1 MGVDTERSLRE
12 TLDAALTESLRPD
25 MALLTGDLVQDAIPE
40 TYDRLAGILAALPCP
55 AYCLP
60 GNHDEPRLMAERLGA
75 AGIHT
80 QDCIEA
86 GGWRILCLDSTI
98 SRSPGGRLADSELE
112 KLQRLFAGDGESP
125 VLIALHHHPI
135 PSHSAWMDTMQL
147 ENAEAFFAVLE
158 RHPCVRGVVFG
169 HVHQA
174 MDATFN
180 GLRLLGT
187 PSTCFQFKPLQ
198 TEFSL
203 DAVPAGYRWIEL
215 GNDGH
220 IDSWVVRLPAQPAG
234 LDIASAGY

>member
-1 MGVDTERSLRE
+1 MGVDTEQSLRDA
-12 TLDAALTESLRPD
+12 LAAALAEANVPD
-25 MALLTGDLVQDAIPE
+25 LALLTGDLVQDATPE
-40 TYDRLAGILAALPCP
+40 TYDRLATILAALPCP

-80 QDCIEA
+80 RDCIET
-86 GGWRILCLDSTI
+86 GGWRIVCLDSTVP
-98 SRSPGGRLADSELE
+98 RSPGGRLADAELE
-112 KLQRLFAGDGESP
+112 KLERLLAEDGTSP
-125 VLIALHHHPI
+125 TLIALHHHPI
-135 PSHSAWMDTMQL
+135 PSNSAWMDTMQL
-147 ENAEAFFAVLE
+147 ENAPAFFAALE
-158 RHPCVRGVVFG
+158 RHSCVRGVIFG

-174 MDATFN
+174 MDATLN

-215 GNDGH
+215 GDDGH
-220 IDSWVVRLPAQPAG
+220 IDTRMVRLPTGPAG

>member
-1 MGVDTERSLRE
+1 MGVDTERSLRDA
-12 TLDAALTESLRPD
+12 LNAALTEALRPD
-25 MALLTGDLVQDAIPE
+25 LALLTGDLVQDTTPE
-40 TYDRLAGILAALPCP
+40 TYDRLAEILAPLPCP

-60 GNHDEPRLMAERLGA
+60 GNHDDPRLMAERLGS

-80 QDCIEA
+80 RDCIEA
-86 GGWRILCLDSTI
+86 GGWRILCLNSTI
-98 SRSPGGRLADSELE
+98 FRSPGGRLADAELE
-112 KLQRLFAGDGESP
+112 TLQRRLTEDSETP

-135 PSHSAWMDTMQL
+135 PSNSAWMDTMQL
-147 ENAEAFFAVLE
+147 ENAEAFFAALE

-174 MDATFN
+174 MDTTFN
-180 GLRLLGT
+180 GLRMLGT

-215 GNDGH
+215 GDGGY
-220 IDSWVVRLPAQPAG
+220 INSWVVRLQTQPAG

>member
-1 MGVDTERSLRE
+1 MGVDTEQGLRDA
-12 TLDAALTESLRPD
+12 LDAALTEGLRPD
-25 MALLTGDLVQDAIPE
+25 LALLTGDLVQDATPK
-40 TYDRLAGILAALPCP
+40 TYDRLAKVLAPLPCP

-75 AGIHT
+75 AGIHSR
-80 QDCIEA
+80 DCIEA
-86 GGWRILCLDSTI
+86 GDWRILCLDSTI
-98 SRSPGGRLADSELE
+98 TRSPGGRLATAELE
-112 KLQRLFAGDGESP
+112 KLHRRLAEDSETP

-147 ENAEAFFAVLE
+147 ENAEAFFATLE
-158 RHPCVRGVVFG
+158 RHPCVRGVIFG

-174 MDATFN
+174 MDSTLN

-215 GNDGH
+215 GDGGR
-220 IDSWVVRLPAQPAG
+220 IDSWVVRLPNRPAG
-234 LDIASAGY
+234 LNIASAGY

>member
-1 MGVDTERSLRE
+1 MRE
-12 TLDAALTESLRPD
+12 ALDAALTETIRPD
-25 MALLTGDLVQDAIPE
+25 LALLTGDLVQDATPE
-40 TYDRLAGILAALPCP
+40 TYDRLAGLLATLPCP

-60 GNHDEPRLMAERLGA
+60 GNHDEPRLMAARLGA

-98 SRSPGGRLADSELE
+98 SRSPGGRMAIAELE
-112 KLQRLFAGDGESP
+112 KLQRLLAEDSESP

-135 PSHSAWMDTMQL
+135 PSNSAWMDTMQL
-147 ENAEAFFAVLE
+147 ENAEAFFAALE
-158 RHPCVRGVVFG
+158 GHPCVRGVVFG

-174 MDATFN
+174 MDTTFN

-198 TEFSL
+198 PEFSL

-215 GNDGH
+215 GDDGR
-220 IDSWVVRLPAQPAG
+220 IDSWVVRLPSRPVG
-234 LDIASAGY
+234 LDIGSAGY